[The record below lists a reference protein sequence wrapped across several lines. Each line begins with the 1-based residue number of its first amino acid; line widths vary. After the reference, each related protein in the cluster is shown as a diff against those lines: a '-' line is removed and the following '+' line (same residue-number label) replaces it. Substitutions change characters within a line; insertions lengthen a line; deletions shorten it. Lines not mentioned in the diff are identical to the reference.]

1 MNFDK
6 DKLAYAISVI
16 NQIIIDGER
25 YYIDDWTN
33 ALHYTKNV
41 LESHLNGET
50 QTLQLG
56 DGRVEGIDAI
66 IHEMNHTKRVMEET
80 KKLFESQ
87 SPNND
92 DQSGD
97 IINW

>member
-33 ALHYTKNV
+33 ALHYAKNV

-66 IHEMNHTKRVMEET
+66 IQGMNQTKRVMEET
-80 KKLFESQ
+80 KKSFESQ
-87 SPNND
+87 SSNND
-92 DQSGD
+92 DQHGD
-97 IINW
+97 NIHW

>member
-6 DKLAYAISVI
+6 NKIAYAISVV

-41 LESHLNGET
+41 LESHLNGVN
-50 QTLQLG
+50 
-56 DGRVEGIDAI
+56 DSVEGIDAI
-66 IHEMNHTKRVMEET
+66 IREINHTKTVMEET
-80 KKLFESQ
+80 KKLYDSQ
-87 SPNND
+87 SSND
-92 DQSGD
+92 DDQHGD
-97 IINW
+97 NIHW